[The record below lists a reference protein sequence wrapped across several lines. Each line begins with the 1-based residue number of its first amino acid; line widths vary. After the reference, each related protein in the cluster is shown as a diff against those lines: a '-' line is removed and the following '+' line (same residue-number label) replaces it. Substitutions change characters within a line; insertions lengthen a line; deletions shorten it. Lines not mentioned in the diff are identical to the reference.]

1 MTPMTGETMQPTQP
15 HGASFRRPESPTEP
29 EWQARKIDSLS
40 LMAGRVAHDFNN
52 LLMTILGN
60 TDLALST
67 VGGMLPELRGYL
79 DEIHGAS
86 ERAADLCR
94 RLIAFSG
101 KGRAGLQVVRL
112 NQQITRMR
120 EILELA
126 AGERASV
133 VCHLADG
140 LPPTLGNAEELQQLL
155 IELVRNAG
163 EAMTGSTGTIHVTT
177 GEAGFGDPMLEV
189 ALGCPLQPQRRY
201 LFIDVSDDGDGM
213 DLETRLSVFDPFFT
227 TKGPG
232 RGLGLSRVFGAVRA
246 HAGRVYVDSDPGAGT
261 RMRVYLL
268 LAEDVDD

>member
-1 MTPMTGETMQPTQP
+1 MQPSAP
-15 HGASFRRPESPTEP
+15 PGAHLRHPQASTER

-67 VGGMLPELRGYL
+67 VGGLLPELRGYL

-94 RLIAFSG
+94 RLLAFSG
-101 KGRAGLQVVRL
+101 KGRSPLQVVRP
-112 NQQITRMR
+112 NQLIGRML

-126 AGERASV
+126 AGERAHV
-133 VCHLADG
+133 VCDLADP
-140 LPPTLGNAEELQQLL
+140 LPPTLGNAEDLQQVM

-163 EAMTGSTGTIHVTT
+163 EAMPVTSGTIRIAT
-177 GEAGFGDPMLEV
+177 GEVEFGDPMIET
-189 ALGCPLQPQRRY
+189 AQGGPLQRQRRY
-201 LFIDVSDDGDGM
+201 LYIEVADDGEGM
-213 DLETRLSVFDPFFT
+213 GVETRLSAFDPFFT

-232 RGLGLSRVFGAVRA
+232 RGLGLTRVFGVVRA
-246 HAGRVYVDSDPGAGT
+246 HSGRVGIESDAGFGT
-261 RMRVYLL
+261 RLRVFLPVSED
-268 LAEDVDD
+268 AEGALNG